1 MIKRI
6 FAFQRLLLNSMP
18 RLDKGSDIRTFIIL
32 FTLIYIAIIPLF
44 GMASFNIIL
53 PVASVYL
60 VYRILNGDRKV
71 FQLIPVSNSYVAEN
85 VFLLSI
91 ILTVFCYL
99 VVWLLA
105 WAGIGLIIVI
115 VLIISSLSGKN
126 PSSGGSSISSSSDS
140 IIASSSEWKNVLFSL
155 MVFLIIIFVVTA
167 FSLAKNK
174 KVRLIGIALFSVGA
188 YAFLWLLKLSIPV
201 ENDSGMGTLTL
212 NCDIM
217 PLFYTTAYAETI
229 LLWLGIAC
237 LLIIPLSVIFG
248 LKCYRQP
255 PVSRYIKL

>member
-6 FAFQRLLLNSMP
+6 FAFQKLLLNSMP

-115 VLIISSLSGKN
+115 VLIVSYVSGKAF
-126 PSSGGSSISSSSDS
+126 PSGDS
-140 IIASSSEWKNVLFSL
+140 IIASSSEWKNALFSL

-174 KVRLIGIALFSVGA
+174 KVRLMGITLFSVGG
-188 YAFLWLLKLSIPV
+188 YALMWLLKLSIPV
-201 ENDSGMGTLTL
+201 ANDSGMGTLTL

-217 PLFYTTAYAETI
+217 QLFYTTAYAETI

-255 PVSRYIKL
+255 PVSR